1 VWATGLGPIT
11 PPEADG
17 VLVGFP
23 LPHNVLPVIVNG
35 IYQLGIPFPMN
46 FSMTFDVAYAGP
58 APGLVAGTS
67 QVNFRV
73 GEFPSNGM
81 IYITLPSSQSLPFA
95 IYIQ

>member
-1 VWATGLGPIT
+1 MWATGLGPIT